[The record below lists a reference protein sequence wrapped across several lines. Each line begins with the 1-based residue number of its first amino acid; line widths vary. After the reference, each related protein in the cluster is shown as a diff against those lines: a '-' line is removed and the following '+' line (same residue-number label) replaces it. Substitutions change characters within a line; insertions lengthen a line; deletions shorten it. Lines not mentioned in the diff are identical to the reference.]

1 MKKDYIKDIEQI
13 KDIMNRSTRF
23 ISLSGLSGV
32 STGIFALA
40 GAYIAYQTLF
50 KHSDFQVYEAV
61 ELTGGVMG
69 TMLAIAL
76 GTLIV
81 SVISAIFFTRRQTK
95 KQQLPAWDAQTKRL
109 LINLLIPL
117 AAGGVFALML
127 LLKGFVGMLP
137 SVTLIFY
144 GLALVNASKY
154 SLSDIRSLGLI
165 ELVLGL
171 LAFWLIGYGLLI
183 WAIGF
188 GLVQLVYGLLIQ
200 KKYSL

>member
-1 MKKDYIKDIEQI
+1 
-13 KDIMNRSTRF
+13 
-23 ISLSGLSGV
+23 
-32 STGIFALA
+32 
-40 GAYIAYQTLF
+40 
-50 KHSDFQVYEAV
+50 
-61 ELTGGVMG
+61 
-69 TMLAIAL
+69 
-76 GTLIV
+76 
-81 SVISAIFFTRRQTK
+81 
-95 KQQLPAWDAQTKRL
+95 
-109 LINLLIPL
+109 
-117 AAGGVFALML
+117 
-127 LLKGFVGMLP
+127 MLP
-137 SVTLIFY
+137 SVTLVFY

>member
-32 STGIFALA
+32 STGIIALA

-117 AAGGVFALML
+117 AAGGLFALML
-127 LLKGFVGMLP
+127 LLRGFVGMLP
-137 SVTLIFY
+137 SVTLMFY